1 MTVAKLISLLQKC
14 NPNAQVSAF
23 IGNDSDSGNF
33 VVEFVE
39 HQLTANS
46 VLLLTEEPDWK
57 QAEKDDGVNI
67 TLLKRET
74 FFAETTWKDI

>member
-1 MTVAKLISLLQKC
+1 MTVNKLIALLQKC
-14 NPNAQVSAF
+14 NPQAQVRLLENELISEV
-23 IGNDSDSGNF
+23 D
-33 VVEFVE
+33 FVE